1 MAGHMGHESK
11 TTQNLKVIRVD
22 GENNLLLVR
31 GAVPGPNGSSV
42 VIKPAV
48 KA

>member
-1 MAGHMGHESK
+1 MAGHMGNESK

-31 GAVPGPNGSSV
+31 GAVPGPNGSPV